1 MIMKPRKYFLV
12 LALGAFALTM
22 QSCDDDNND
31 SIPVPRELTD
41 ALAKEHPNAQRI
53 EWETKGAYYV
63 ADFREDNFEKESWF
77 TADGVWQMTETDLR
91 YADLPAAV
99 RTAYEATLYYNDWR
113 VDDVDKLER
122 RGMDVVFII
131 EIEKKG
137 NQDVDLYYSEN
148 GILVKEVVDTDG
160 GGSSEG
166 YLPADVSAAI
176 KEFIA
181 DKYPNARIL
190 DIEKEKNGM
199 TEVEIIHENISKDV
213 MFTADGAWAYTKWDI
228 NERHLDAVIVNAVT
242 AAYPGYRIDDADFI
256 ETPDGSYFLVEM
268 EQGEKEINVMV
279 TAEGEILS

>member
-1 MIMKPRKYFLV
+1 MM
-12 LALGAFALTM
+12 LALGAFALTV

-31 SIPVPRELTD
+31 NVSAPRELTD

-63 ADFREDNFEKESWF
+63 ADFREDNLEKESWF
-77 TADGVWQMTETDLR
+77 TSGGVWQMTETDIR

-99 RTAYEATLYYNDWR
+99 RTAYESTTYYNDWR

-122 RGMDVVFII
+122 RDMDVVFII

-137 NQDVDLYYSEN
+137 NQDMDLYYSEN

-181 DKYPNARIL
+181 GKYPNARIL

-199 TEVEIIHENISKDV
+199 TEVEIVHENISKDV

-228 NERHLDAVIVNAVT
+228 NERHLDAAIKNAVT
-242 AAYPGYRIDDADFI
+242 AAHPGYKIDDADFI

-268 EQGEKEINVMV
+268 ELGEKEIYVKV
-279 TAEGEILS
+279 TAEGVILP